1 MFVLDTDTLT
11 LAFHKHPTVTARM
24 KAADQPVVI
33 AIVTRLEVLAGRSD
47 AILKAEN
54 AERLLHAQAGYRAS
68 ADFLDGFPVLWF
80 DDAAAA
86 LSDQL
91 RGTKGTKKVKVKLK
105 DLLIACIC
113 LANDATLVT
122 RNTKDFQ
129 GVPNLKLENWAD

>member
-11 LAFHKHPTVTARM
+11 LAFHDHPAVTARM
-24 KAADQPVVI
+24 KAAEQPGSI
-33 AIVTRLEVLAGRSD
+33 SIVTRLEVLGGRSE

-54 AERLLHAQAGYRAS
+54 AERLLRAQAGYLAS
-68 ADFLDGFPVLWF
+68 AEFVDLFPVLWF
-80 DDAAAA
+80 DDRAAA
-86 LSDQL
+86 LSDQF
-91 RGTKGTKKVKVKLK
+91 RTAKGAKKVKVKLK

-113 LANDATLVT
+113 LAHDATLVT